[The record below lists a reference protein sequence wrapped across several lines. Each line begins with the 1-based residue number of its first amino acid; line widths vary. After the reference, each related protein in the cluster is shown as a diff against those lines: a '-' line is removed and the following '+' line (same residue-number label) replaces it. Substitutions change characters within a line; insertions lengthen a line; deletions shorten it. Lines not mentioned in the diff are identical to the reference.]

1 MQYDAMATLNVH
13 PVKLSTASGLAQRV
27 ASKKELKIAEL
38 ALPGGAPW
46 CDFGRRS
53 KVPNL
58 SRFEPYQEADF
69 ARRFVDVFWCTNKPH
84 RH

>member
-27 ASKKELKIAEL
+27 ASTKELKIAEL
-38 ALPGGAPW
+38 AVPGGAPW
-46 CDFGRRS
+46 CDFGMRRS

-58 SRFEPYQEADF
+58 SRFESTIPGGF
-69 ARRFVDVFWCTNKPH
+69 RPSVC
-84 RH
+84 